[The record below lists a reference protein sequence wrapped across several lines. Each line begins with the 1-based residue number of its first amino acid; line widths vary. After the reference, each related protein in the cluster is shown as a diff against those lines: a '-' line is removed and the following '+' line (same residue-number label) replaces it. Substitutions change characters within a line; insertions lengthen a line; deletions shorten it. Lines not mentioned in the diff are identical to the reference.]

1 MVFRAS
7 GRLNYCAIGYISA
20 NLQDCK
26 FGYRIPEFTKWKP
39 DTGIIHSV
47 TDIIMRPTIGM
58 RLKELRLAKQLY
70 QEQVA
75 QIIGV
80 NKSTVS
86 SYENDMRQPPYDT
99 LVKLARLYHV
109 STDYLLGVTDARSL
123 DVRGLTEAEIDV
135 ISELVS
141 IIAKKNDMLK
151 KK

>member
-1 MVFRAS
+1 MNNHATGHTSAS
-7 GRLNYCAIGYISA
+7 
-20 NLQDCK
+20 LQDCK
-26 FGYRIPEFTKWKP
+26 FGYRILEFTKREP

-47 TDIIMRPTIGM
+47 TDITMRPTTGM

-99 LVKLARLYHV
+99 LIKLARLYHV
-109 STDYLLGVTDARSL
+109 STDYLLGVTDTRSL
-123 DVRGLTEAEIDV
+123 DVRGLTEPEIDV

-151 KK
+151 KR

>member
-1 MVFRAS
+1 
-7 GRLNYCAIGYISA
+7 
-20 NLQDCK
+20 
-26 FGYRIPEFTKWKP
+26 
-39 DTGIIHSV
+39 
-47 TDIIMRPTIGM
+47 M

-99 LVKLARLYHV
+99 LIKLARLYHV
-109 STDYLLGVTDARSL
+109 STDYLLGVTDTRSL

-141 IIAKKNDMLK
+141 IIANKNDMLK
-151 KK
+151 KR